1 MRMNVGNIDRMMRAV
16 VGVILLAAPFVS
28 GLALFDSAAA
38 VAVFVLVGLVMLV
51 VAATRVCPLYSVFG
65 FKTCKN

>member
-1 MRMNVGNIDRMMRAV
+1 MRMNVGNIDRMMRAM

>member
-16 VGVILLAAPFVS
+16 VGVILLAVPFVS

-38 VAVFVLVGLVMLV
+38 VVVFVLVGLVMLV

>member
-38 VAVFVLVGLVMLV
+38 VAVSVLVGLVMLV